1 MSWPNRGA
9 SPTLSG
15 IKGIGNPVSIAVPAG
30 VTFTGVQWYRNGVA
44 IAGAA
49 GTANPYIQVAA
60 DIPAPGAASI
70 VLYPVLSG
78 VTYAAATY
86 TNTAAPIDPTSPL
99 LRFASP
105 YNRVAGTSVTMGA
118 GKQTAVTT
126 AELLTIGSGSFK
138 SLCVRFENL
147 FWGISTI
154 VGPGNIASF
163 PEGYVV
169 CNAISKR
176 ITFAGAQT
184 RDFADGEYN
193 IRCDNV
199 YPTDFNLTEFTSGTP
214 VAVRWTVVSPVGG
227 KLPFKAYCDTG
238 NRGFVYD
245 PAVTT
250 ITNLPA
256 AVTTASISTSGVAP
270 TANYGGA
277 CQLLGEF
284 VSGDPRT
291 LVRLGDSFEERGTLV
306 SATLNAVLRAP
317 TIAGCQVGHSG
328 SESTLVTN
336 NPAIT
341 ASLLQYA
348 NVVHEEFG
356 TNSVN
361 LNRSLATMQQ
371 NALDTWALIRASQS
385 NHPNATPVKIF
396 RPRLL
401 TVTSG
406 TFATVAGQ
414 TTAARWGQ
422 GELADQF
429 WVWLQTQ
436 VGQPLGVTMA
446 YDPWVGI
453 GGTVRGNT
461 DSTNADYYKFAANMT
476 GDGTHILAAGA
487 VISGANARPAF
498 DAVTQ

>member
-1 MSWPNRGA
+1 MSITTKKTGA
-9 SPTLSG
+9 YAT
-15 IKGIGNPVSIAVPAG
+15 IV
-30 VTFTGVQWYRNGVA
+30 GVQHKKNGAYAAVVGCFA
-44 IAGAA
+44 KVAGAYQ
-49 GTANPYIQVAA
+49 NVL
-60 DIPAPGAASI
+60 IPP
-70 VLYPVLSG
+70 
-78 VTYAAATY
+78 
-86 TNTAAPIDPTSPL
+86 PL

-105 YNRVAGTSVTMGA
+105 YNRVSGTSVTTGA

-138 SLCVRFENL
+138 SLRLRFENL
-147 FWGISTI
+147 IWGISTI
-154 VGPGNIASF
+154 IGPGNVASF
-163 PEGYVV
+163 TAGYFV
-169 CNAISKR
+169 CNGISKP
-176 ITFAGAQT
+176 ILFGGAAT
-184 RDFADGEYN
+184 AEFPDGAYDILCDPFYPVDFGL
-193 IRCDNV
+193 V
-199 YPTDFNLTEFTSGTP
+199 EFPSGT
-214 VAVRWTVVSPVGG
+214 ATAARWTVVSPLGG

-256 AVTTASISTSGVAP
+256 AITTASISTSGVAP
-270 TANYGGA
+270 AANYGGS
-277 CQLLGEF
+277 CQLVGEF

-306 SATLNAVLRAP
+306 SATLNAALRAP
-317 TIAGCQVGHSG
+317 TVSGCQVGHAG
-328 SESTLVTN
+328 SESTLVTA
-336 NPAIT
+336 NPDIT
-341 ASLLQYA
+341 GSLLKYA

-361 LNRSLATMQQ
+361 LNRSLAVMQQ
-371 NALDTWALIRASQS
+371 NALDTWSLIRSSQS
-385 NHPNATPVKIF
+385 TNPMATPVKIF

-401 TVTSG
+401 TVTTG
-406 TFATVAGQ
+406 VFTTVIGQ
-414 TTAARWGQ
+414 ITSARWGR
-422 GELADQF
+422 GELAEQF
-429 WVWLQTQ
+429 WTWLQTQ

-461 DSTNADYYKFAANMT
+461 DPANADYYKFDANMT

-487 VISGANARPAF
+487 VIGGANARPAW